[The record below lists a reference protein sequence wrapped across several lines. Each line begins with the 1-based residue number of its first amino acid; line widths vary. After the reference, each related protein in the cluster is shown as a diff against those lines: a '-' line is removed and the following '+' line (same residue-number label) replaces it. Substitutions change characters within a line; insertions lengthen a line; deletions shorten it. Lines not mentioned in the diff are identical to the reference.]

1 MADATII
8 TGQYIQIDQT
18 PASAGERLLARAVD
32 MILMFLYEAAL
43 FVIFIYGYRYNPS
56 IPAYLYRSETVMFV
70 ALLLFLIPVLFYSL
84 LWELFN
90 RGQSPGKKLLGL
102 RVVMKDGSA
111 PTLGASLL
119 RWLFL
124 LIDIHLFQCLGL
136 LSILLTKNNQRVGD
150 LAAGTL
156 VIKEKNYHQ
165 INVTLDEFAHL
176 DAHYRP
182 AFPQAENLSLE
193 QVNLISQALFRYDA
207 ERPQRLRE
215 LGIKVRQYLK
225 INPPVDDE
233 SLLHTL
239 TRDYQYY
246 ALEEI

>member
-8 TGQYIQIDQT
+8 TGQYVRIDQT
-18 PASAGERLLARAVD
+18 PASAGERLLARLVD
-32 MILMFLYEAAL
+32 MVVIAVYEAAL
-43 FVIFIYGYRYNPS
+43 VTVFIYTYEHVPY
-56 IPAYLYRSETVMFV
+56 ALRSSGLEIAAVF
-70 ALLLFLIPVLFYSL
+70 LLLVPSLFYSL

-90 RGQSPGKKLLGL
+90 RGQSPGKRLLGL

-111 PTLGASLL
+111 PTLGAYLL

-124 LIDIHLFQCLGL
+124 LIDVYLFQCLGL
-136 LSILLTKNNQRVGD
+136 LSILLTENRQRVGD

-156 VIKEKNYHQ
+156 VIKEKNYRR

-176 DAHYRP
+176 GAGYRP
-182 AFPQAENLSLE
+182 VFPQAENLSLE
-193 QVNLISQALFRYDA
+193 QANLIGQALYRYDA
-207 ERPQRLRE
+207 ERPQRIRE
-215 LGIKVRQYLK
+215 LGAKVRQFLK
-225 INPPVDDE
+225 INPPLNDE
-233 SLLHTL
+233 ALLQTL

>member
-8 TGQYIQIDQT
+8 TGQYVQIDQT
-18 PASAGERLLARAVD
+18 PAGAGERLLARMAD
-32 MILMFLYEAAL
+32 MILISVYETAL
-43 FVIFIYGYRYNPS
+43 VAVILQGYKYIPDTYLNDTVYMVIF
-56 IPAYLYRSETVMFV
+56 
-70 ALLLFLIPVLFYSL
+70 LLFLVPALFYSL

-90 RGQSPGKKLLGL
+90 RGQSPGKRLLGL
-102 RVVMKDGSA
+102 RVVMKDGST

-124 LIDIHLFQCLGL
+124 LIDVYLFQCLGL
-136 LSILLTKNNQRVGD
+136 LFILLTKNNQRTGD

-176 DAHYRP
+176 GADYRP
-182 AFPQAENLSLE
+182 VFPQAENLSLE
-193 QVNLISQALFRYDA
+193 QVNLIGQTLFRHDA

-215 LGIKVRQYLK
+215 LSIKVRRFLK

-233 SLLHTL
+233 TLLQTL

-246 ALEEI
+246 ALEEV